1 MINSNHLTQVNNYQV
16 SHQSSSS
23 LSFFSKPIAT
33 DNSATITVTTKDS
46 CLLSG
51 DNRIAT
57 VNHHDEQQRHA
68 INIEQSGKYIV
79 IHHLYKHY

>member
-1 MINSNHLTQVNNYQV
+1 
-16 SHQSSSS
+16 
-23 LSFFSKPIAT
+23 
-33 DNSATITVTTKDS
+33 
-46 CLLSG
+46 LSG